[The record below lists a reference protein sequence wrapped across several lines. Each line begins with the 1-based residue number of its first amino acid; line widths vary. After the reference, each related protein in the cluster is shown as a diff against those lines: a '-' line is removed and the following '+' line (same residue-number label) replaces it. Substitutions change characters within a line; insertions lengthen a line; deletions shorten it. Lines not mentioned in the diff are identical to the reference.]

1 MWQEEIMRHLTPP
14 MFPGLH
20 ISKISAFR
28 KIYYYCF
35 SDFHWPGIIDLQ
47 LKGRNKRP
55 FHPQGTPASSSQGV
69 ASTQY
74 PWSGAPGQ
82 WPPAAYQGCPQEPV
96 IFLALLLPPPPPPP
110 KDQEQTTEQ
119 QSESLSVE
127 DQHLLSFPQSPVTFT
142 LDKSLNGN
150 PSWEYMFCFA
160 PTSYSYPPGTSPAPS

>member
-1 MWQEEIMRHLTPP
+1 MWQEESMRHLTPP

-96 IFLALLLPPPPPPP
+96 IFLALLLPPPPRPRKTRSKQRNSNLRASPLRTSICWVSP
-110 KDQEQTTEQ
+110 KAL
-119 QSESLSVE
+119 SRSLWI
-127 DQHLLSFPQSPVTFT
+127 
-142 LDKSLNGN
+142 K
-150 PSWEYMFCFA
+150 A
-160 PTSYSYPPGTSPAPS
+160 